1 MALKKEMTLSE
12 LERLSIELI
21 QLVTENKLKTTIDS
35 RKASNEKRMKQIATR
50 IKCNIPHSW
59 KDTNS
64 TLPLVKNL

>member
-1 MALKKEMTLSE
+1 MTLSE

>member
-1 MALKKEMTLSE
+1 MTLNE